1 MLLERVVCLLLF
13 KLVATV
19 PISPTESS
27 EAEIER
33 GRYEPGVHTI
43 NNANPYQ
50 GVTVTEGHGKYP
62 VIFEPLQNVQTSRS
76 TYKVTSFIDFTP
88 YLEYFQQFERYLEA
102 FKTSIKAFENDPIL
116 QEFRELTMAT
126 TNERTG
132 EACRHYPV
140 CYTQSILYK
149 LRIEQLEVLARR
161 RERER
166 CMARHMQACLVLR
179 QFEYILNV
187 TEYISDNYLRVK
199 EKFLKAIDYVE
210 NIKIDKPIAS
220 NTTSRHKR
228 DSGNP
233 FDTKTTPEEIRYLT
247 QLLAELAAWDPTN
260 NTTQRKKRFIPLFAS
275 IGAAIGSIV
284 NAGQIKKIKKNIAI
298 LQEATILQDQQIMEL
313 ARYADLTAA
322 RVRLHDTEIYRLQ
335 YGLLIVE
342 DGIREM
348 IDVSNFQVYTSYH
361 VSIAQTILSRLQTG
375 SVSIENNIDKIFEYL
390 RIMSNHKATSA
401 VIPPVALRRLLLRIE
416 DRMRANPRL
425 RLPYD
430 PRAGEIWKYYGVIK
444 VTPLVMDK
452 MLVILMTIPV
462 LDKSLELNI
471 YQVHNLPAIPPGQE
485 VAALYQL
492 ESRYFAIGKHGMYV
506 TLPTEQSVRVCLQTG
521 LAICILEQ
529 ALYPVKHITWCVY
542 ALFIDDE
549 PRIKRDCKYTV
560 SKVSGNK
567 AISLGGYLWA
577 ISSIKQEQ
585 LQVRC
590 LEETHMIEIQ
600 PPLQIVY
607 LGNGCEGYSPSMFLP
622 AKNEMTTHAQIE
634 SRREYFLQFNY
645 IYTPDRYIG
654 LWWQFRTRMMSEKEA
669 KAFITQVAPLGTM
682 DYSLLHKR
690 PPMIKTNYGFSWPVP
705 PATLV
710 IGIVVIILLIAG
722 VALGCYVYRMRKTFS
737 LATGTIKKITDKP
750 LSGCR
755 RLFSR
760 MHKRTRPVTSPRII
774 RRQRTIEDKP
784 EAHAAEIH
792 PVQMTKILRDVFQD
806 PQVAHK
812 YAKHLDKKVQVDSS
826 VSLEPEIVPDP
837 ESVTE
842 IRD

>member
-1 MLLERVVCLLLF
+1 MLL
-13 KLVATV
+13 
-19 PISPTESS
+19 
-27 EAEIER
+27 
-33 GRYEPGVHTI
+33 
-43 NNANPYQ
+43 
-50 GVTVTEGHGKYP
+50 
-62 VIFEPLQNVQTSRS
+62 
-76 TYKVTSFIDFTP
+76 FT
-88 YLEYFQQFERYLEA
+88 
-102 FKTSIKAFENDPIL
+102 
-116 QEFRELTMAT
+116 
-126 TNERTG
+126 
-132 EACRHYPV
+132 
-140 CYTQSILYK
+140 
-149 LRIEQLEVLARR
+149 
-161 RERER
+161 
-166 CMARHMQACLVLR
+166 
-179 QFEYILNV
+179 
-187 TEYISDNYLRVK
+187 
-199 EKFLKAIDYVE
+199 
-210 NIKIDKPIAS
+210 
-220 NTTSRHKR
+220 
-228 DSGNP
+228 
-233 FDTKTTPEEIRYLT
+233 
-247 QLLAELAAWDPTN
+247 
-260 NTTQRKKRFIPLFAS
+260 
-275 IGAAIGSIV
+275 
-284 NAGQIKKIKKNIAI
+284 
-298 LQEATILQDQQIMEL
+298 
-313 ARYADLTAA
+313 
-322 RVRLHDTEIYRLQ
+322 
-335 YGLLIVE
+335 
-342 DGIREM
+342 
-348 IDVSNFQVYTSYH
+348 
-361 VSIAQTILSRLQTG
+361 
-375 SVSIENNIDKIFEYL
+375 
-390 RIMSNHKATSA
+390 
-401 VIPPVALRRLLLRIE
+401 
-416 DRMRANPRL
+416 
-425 RLPYD
+425 
-430 PRAGEIWKYYGVIK
+430 
-444 VTPLVMDK
+444 
-452 MLVILMTIPV
+452 
-462 LDKSLELNI
+462 
-471 YQVHNLPAIPPGQE
+471 
-485 VAALYQL
+485 
-492 ESRYFAIGKHGMYV
+492 
-506 TLPTEQSVRVCLQTG
+506 
-521 LAICILEQ
+521 
-529 ALYPVKHITWCVY
+529 
-542 ALFIDDE
+542 DDE

-590 LEETHMIEIQ
+590 LEETHMIDIQ

-760 MHKRTRPVTSPRII
+760 MHKRTRPVTFPRII

-806 PQVAHK
+806 SQVAHK

-826 VSLEPEIVPDP
+826 VSPEPEIVPDP

-842 IRD
+842 TSRLEATFQKLSKKAVSPHQATPGSVGYDLFSPIDFQILPKEQKTVFIDLAIAPPEGYYAQLMSKSGLTVLYEVEVKAGVIDPDFTGNIGVVLKNNSDRPIERLAGEQIAQLLFVKVATPTLIQVTSLTGTERGEHGFGVHTN

>member
-1 MLLERVVCLLLF
+1 MLLGRVVYLLLL

-27 EAEIER
+27 DAFIAR

-116 QEFRELTMAT
+116 QEFRELTMAA

-132 EACRHYPV
+132 EACKHYPV

-187 TEYISDNYLRVK
+187 TEYINENYLRVK
-199 EKFLKAIDYVE
+199 EKFLRAIDYVE
-210 NIKIDKPIAS
+210 NINVNKPTMS
-220 NTTSRHKR
+220 DPTFRHKR
-228 DSGNP
+228 ESESP
-233 FDTKTTPEEIRYLT
+233 FDTRTTPEETKYLI
-247 QLLAELAAWDPTN
+247 QLLTELAAWDPTN

-298 LQEATILQDQQIMEL
+298 LQEATILQDEQIMEL

-322 RVRLHDTEIYRLQ
+322 HVRLHDTQIYQLQ
-335 YGLLIVE
+335 YGLLVVE

-361 VSIAQTILSRLQTG
+361 VTITQTILSRLQTG
-375 SVSIENNIDKIFEYL
+375 SVSIENNIDKIFEFL
-390 RIMSNHKATSA
+390 RIMSNRKATSA
-401 VIPPVALRRLLLRIE
+401 VISPVALRRLLLRIE
-416 DRMRANPRL
+416 DRMHANPRL

-430 PRAGEIWKYYGVIK
+430 PRAGEIWKYYGVVK
-444 VTPLVMDK
+444 VTPIVMDK

-462 LDKSLELNI
+462 LDKTLELNI

-485 VAALYQL
+485 VESLYQL
-492 ESRYFAIGKHGMYV
+492 ENKYFAIGRHGLYV
-506 TLPTEQSVRVCLQTG
+506 TLPTEQSVRICLQTE

-529 ALYPVKHITWCVY
+529 ALYPVEHVTWCVY

-549 PRIKRDCKYTV
+549 PCIKRDCKYTV
-560 SKVSGNK
+560 SKVSGNR

-645 IYTPDRYIG
+645 VYTPDRYIG

-669 KAFITQVAPLGTM
+669 RAFITQVAPLGTM

-690 PPMIKTNYGFSWPVP
+690 PPMIKQIMDSLGQF
-705 PATLV
+705 LQQ
-710 IGIVVIILLIAG
+710 LL
-722 VALGCYVYRMRKTFS
+722 
-737 LATGTIKKITDKP
+737 
-750 LSGCR
+750 
-755 RLFSR
+755 
-760 MHKRTRPVTSPRII
+760 
-774 RRQRTIEDKP
+774 
-784 EAHAAEIH
+784 
-792 PVQMTKILRDVFQD
+792 
-806 PQVAHK
+806 
-812 YAKHLDKKVQVDSS
+812 
-826 VSLEPEIVPDP
+826 
-837 ESVTE
+837 
-842 IRD
+842 